1 MVEILNN
8 TEKHIITKLNENEYL
23 VEYYELYNGEWIQL
37 YKNTYPKHYVEYMWL

>member
-8 TEKHIITKLNENEYL
+8 TEKYIITKLNEKEYL
-23 VEYYELYNGEWIQL
+23 VEYYEMHNDKWIQL